1 MNLTAYNALTGFD
14 TTCDTPAAYRW
25 VITKDRIADL
35 DEPEGTNSNAKGVIG
50 PSDADDSVTDNPTR
64 FSMYDDDG
72 ECYYEGMLYGDF
84 DGFEPLDDFGTGN
97 AGCTGIKI
105 AGKWL

>member
-1 MNLTAYNALTGFD
+1 MKITAYNALTGD
-14 TTCDTPAAYRW
+14 ATSAAAAYRW
-25 VITKDRIADL
+25 KITKDHLADA
-35 DEPEGTNSNAKGVIG
+35 DEQSDKGLEG
-50 PSDADDSVTDNPTR
+50 PSNADDSVTSNPTR

-105 AGKWL
+105 AGEWL